1 MRWEQ
6 PHTNG
11 VRLSK
16 RFTRPRPHLDGR
28 PRRRLGLQPGAA
40 PPPGGACQTAERVK
54 RGSVSKG
61 LRSQC
66 PGGSRSQLPR
76 LSGRGLCRPRGPCD
90 ARAAALPARP
100 LSLAFLLQLPLAG
113 LIGLC
118 CFALFCFF
126 SIAFISFYE
135 SIF

>member
-28 PRRRLGLQPGAA
+28 PRPRLGLQPGAA
-40 PPPGGACQTAERVK
+40 PPPGGACQTGERVK
-54 RGSVSKG
+54 RRSRSKG

-66 PGGSRSQLPR
+66 PGGSRSRLPR
-76 LSGRGLCRPRGPCD
+76 LSGTGRCRHRAQVRRPRSGPSCSP
-90 ARAAALPARP
+90 AQPRLPPPAALSRP
-100 LSLAFLLQLPLAG
+100 HRAL
-113 LIGLC
+113 
-118 CFALFCFF
+118 LFCFVLFF